1 VTLPLCERIREG
13 FEKSVYI
20 WEAHY
25 KNKGSAPVEQCLA
38 FYEEWKKRVAE
49 GEVTMDYEAKHEVCL
64 TEHLSFAKL
73 THRRSGDPIMHV
85 YIIIMSCVE
94 HQEIRS

>member
-13 FEKSVYI
+13 FEKSMYI

-38 FYEEWKKRVAE
+38 FYEEWEKRLAND
-49 GEVTMDYEAKHEVCL
+49 EVTMDYEAKHEVCP

-73 THRRSGDPIMHV
+73 TDHRSGDPIMHA
-85 YIIIMSCVE
+85 YKTIMTYVE
-94 HQEIRS
+94 PSGK